1 MFTADNNRPPKTL
14 LGDRK
19 VLSVDD
25 DIISEF
31 AFDGEG
37 SDTDSNSVLIEEDDI
52 MSTRRVGTATNNK
65 PELPKTISLGE
76 LSDIENRLC

>member
-1 MFTADNNRPPKTL
+1 MFTADENRPPKTVI
-14 LGDRK
+14 GDKK
-19 VLSVDD
+19 VLPVDD

-52 MSTRRVGTATNNK
+52 MSTKRVGTATNSK
-65 PELPKTISLGE
+65 LELPRTISLGD

>member
-1 MFTADNNRPPKTL
+1 MFTADDNRPPKTVV
-14 LGDRK
+14 GDK
-19 VLSVDD
+19 KAPATDD

-37 SDTDSNSVLIEEDDI
+37 SDTDSNSVIIEDDDI
-52 MSTRRVGTATNNK
+52 MSTKRIGTATSSK
-65 PELPKTISLGE
+65 LEIPKTISLGE